1 MGTAIY
7 HDFKSPR
14 RSLRP
19 PHSFTTLI
27 PLILWSLQ
35 DHPFSLVSPAE
46 SASSIRNHCPYFLN
60 GRRIPPFREKF
71 LSLSPTTCMRR
82 TSLPPARSSL
92 LLRLCPWPSATLFG
106 RQRRM

>member
-46 SASSIRNHCPYFLN
+46 SASSIRNHCPYFLT
-60 GRRIPPFREKF
+60 GRRNPPSFKREAPI
-71 LSLSPTTCMRR
+71 LSPTCMRR

-92 LLRLCPWPSATLFG
+92 LLLLCPWPSV
-106 RQRRM
+106 